1 MTTRVDLPSGNFVE
15 LNDPHTLKTKQVK
28 KILST
33 ISDSDKD
40 IQSSFEVIEA
50 LANELITNWGFGQ
63 PIPSQPPFF
72 TTEDVM
78 DDYADYKALT
88 AALQPAVN
96 MLKGVSPDVSEHRD
110 PASPTPPSNA

>member
-15 LNDPHTLKTKQVK
+15 LDDPHSLKTKQIK
-28 KILST
+28 KVLGS

-50 LANELITNWGFGQ
+50 LANLLISNWSFGH
-63 PIPSQPPFF
+63 PVPSQPPNF
-72 TTEDVM
+72 TVEDVV

-88 AALQPAVN
+88 AALQPAVD
-96 MLKGVSPDVSEHRD
+96 MIKGVAPDVDDHRD
-110 PASPTPPSNA
+110 PASPTSPSNA